1 VQVPLYKHIAD
12 LVGKIKLLLLADWK
26 INYPSRDVFLLILG
40 CGRIMLPFHNFCAL
54 AFESSVVRPEPF
66 GHNTI
71 LEFHVYA

>member
-1 VQVPLYKHIAD
+1 
-12 LVGKIKLLLLADWK
+12 
-26 INYPSRDVFLLILG
+26 
-40 CGRIMLPFHNFCAL
+40 MLSFHNLCVL